1 MFMKCLQKYADTQ
14 NMLTQTHQGK
24 ESKEIQHVTNLLL
37 LRAGVLHRSPEKWCW
52 FGRTEGGCLFDVIS
66 HGRIGGE
73 GAGDADV

>member
-1 MFMKCLQKYADTQ
+1 MELCRDRRSLLPLWR
-14 NMLTQTHQGK
+14 LTGG
-24 ESKEIQHVTNLLL
+24 LLL

-52 FGRTEGGCLFDVIS
+52 LGRTEGGCLFDVIS

>member
-1 MFMKCLQKYADTQ
+1 MLSDTK
-14 NMLTQTHQGK
+14 NYSQTHQWK
-24 ESKEIQHVTNLLL
+24 KRNKQWPTNLLL
-37 LRAGVLHRSPEKWCW
+37 LRAGVLQRSPEKWCW

>member
-1 MFMKCLQKYADTQ
+1 MEENLRNT
-14 NMLTQTHQGK
+14 L
-24 ESKEIQHVTNLLL
+24 SSTNLLL

-52 FGRTEGGCLFDVIS
+52 LDRTEGGCLFDVIS